1 MVSAGAASV
10 PDASVSAD
18 MCNGRVY
25 TMTFEGSTSYG
36 YDWDYTADST
46 AAKIKVTYDF
56 KTNKYTFRAIGQYAG
71 VTNAILK
78 YQTIDNKWH
87 NIPVRFV
94 TDKGLNVTGKQ
105 TAKEYITNSRY

>member
-1 MVSAGAASV
+1 MKILLAGAFGNLGIEILKVLCEGGHEVIA
-10 PDASVSAD
+10 AD
-18 MCNGRVY
+18 LKEKENNGL
-25 TMTFEGSTSYG
+25 EG
-36 YDWDYTADST
+36 
-46 AAKIKVTYDF
+46 
-56 KTNKYTFRAIGQYAG
+56 KYTFRAIGQYAG